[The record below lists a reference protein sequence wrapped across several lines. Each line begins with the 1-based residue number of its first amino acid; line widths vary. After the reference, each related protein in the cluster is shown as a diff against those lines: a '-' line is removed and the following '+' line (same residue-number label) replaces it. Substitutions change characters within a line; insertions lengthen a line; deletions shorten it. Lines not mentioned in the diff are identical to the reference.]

1 VLSHRREKE
10 EIMRGMFQLPNF
22 TVVVWT
28 QKTDDYH
35 SIRDRL
41 FELAVD
47 DPYESSEYEGVVDF
61 HWGFDQE
68 AQAYELVNAFKELV
82 ERPEIVLL
90 QVTSQ
95 DGPNPPKTIKDERNT
110 RH

>member
-1 VLSHRREKE
+1 
-10 EIMRGMFQLPNF
+10 MRGMFQLPNF

-41 FELAVD
+41 LELAVD
-47 DPYESSEYEGVVDF
+47 DPYESSEREGMVDF

-68 AQAYELVNAFKELV
+68 EQAYELVNALKELV

-90 QVTSQ
+90 RVTSR